1 MTDPIVLSNGV
12 DTESSE
18 TVSFPLP
25 IPSVGVSNVI
35 PVENVVATEDIVG
48 PRANDLIDPLTVNEN
63 EQPIEQVPQV
73 HLRSSTRERIP
84 SISDDFQVYLS

>member
-73 HLRSSTRERIP
+73 PLRRSTR
-84 SISDDFQVYLS
+84 